1 MRLYRYRSIKNALK
15 EIEDGT
21 FYFASHDELNDPIE
35 GYIKVFWQGDRFAWE
50 GLLRS
55 YIYNLT
61 IAISQYL
68 LGRDISTTC
77 KAQPLIS
84 VNQMKNIPLQD
95 MLRDLGKVFLDDSE
109 INGVTNFCGQPS
121 FKVSKTELKMLL
133 YLIHN
138 KALKLCISKCSEINI
153 IPREDAK
160 NILEFLSCSEISR
173 LPFDKML
180 KNLTYAE
187 VINIISQIFGNLLD
201 DEFEFRCLKLNLDAD
216 KKLNGNDRN
225 SDENQRRNWL
235 NILVD
240 FPKLYVQQLINM
252 IYPESFVVCFSEN
265 NNNSAMWGNYADN
278 HKGVC
283 FIYET
288 EGLKFTVKPIRY
300 KGALVERNFFET
312 FGRYTIS
319 EIKSFLTGADGTIST
334 SFEAFKNEEQWRN
347 EYWENHEIKTYQKLK
362 EWEYEE
368 EYRIVLTGTI
378 TDFSRKESR
387 ILTYNRKCLRGII
400 FGIGTSEDDKKRI
413 MEKLAEH
420 KNEYSNFEFWQAEF
434 NDESQSI
441 CIREK
446 RGWKI

>member
-138 KALKLCISKCSEINI
+138 KALKLCISKCQKLTSY
-153 IPREDAK
+153 RE
-160 NILEFLSCSEISR
+160 
-173 LPFDKML
+173 KML
-180 KNLTYAE
+180 KIYWNFYHALKYQGCHL
-187 VINIISQIFGNLLD
+187 I
-201 DEFEFRCLKLNLDAD
+201 RC
-216 KKLNGNDRN
+216 
-225 SDENQRRNWL
+225 
-235 NILVD
+235 
-240 FPKLYVQQLINM
+240 
-252 IYPESFVVCFSEN
+252 
-265 NNNSAMWGNYADN
+265 
-278 HKGVC
+278 
-283 FIYET
+283 
-288 EGLKFTVKPIRY
+288 
-300 KGALVERNFFET
+300 
-312 FGRYTIS
+312 
-319 EIKSFLTGADGTIST
+319 
-334 SFEAFKNEEQWRN
+334 
-347 EYWENHEIKTYQKLK
+347 
-362 EWEYEE
+362 
-368 EYRIVLTGTI
+368 
-378 TDFSRKESR
+378 
-387 ILTYNRKCLRGII
+387 
-400 FGIGTSEDDKKRI
+400 
-413 MEKLAEH
+413 
-420 KNEYSNFEFWQAEF
+420 
-434 NDESQSI
+434 
-441 CIREK
+441 
-446 RGWKI
+446 

>member
-1 MRLYRYRSIKNALK
+1 MRLYRYRNIENALK

-21 FYFASHDELNDPIE
+21 FYFANHDELNDPIE
-35 GYIKVFWQGDRFAWE
+35 GYIKVFWQGDRFAWK

-68 LGRDISTTC
+68 LGRDLSTIC
-77 KAQPLIS
+77 KTQPLIS
-84 VNQMKNIPLQD
+84 LNQMKDIPLKD

-109 INGVTNFCGQPS
+109 INGITNFCGQPS

-133 YLIHN
+133 YLVHH
-138 KALKLCISKCSEINI
+138 KALKLCISKYAEINA
-153 IPREDAK
+153 IPKEDAK
-160 NILEFLSCSEISR
+160 NILESLSRSYLPI
-173 LPFDKML
+173 LPFDKIL
-180 KNLTYAE
+180 KNPIDAE
-187 VINIISQIFGNLLD
+187 VISIISQVLGEFFD
-201 DEFEFRCLKLNLDAD
+201 DEFEFRCLKLNLDTD
-216 KKLNGNDRN
+216 KN

-240 FPKLYVQQLINM
+240 FPKLYVQQLTNM

-265 NNNSAMWGNYADN
+265 NDNSAMWGNYADK

-288 EGLKFTVKPIRY
+288 EGLCFEVKPILY
-300 KGALVERNFFET
+300 EGSLVERNFFET
-312 FGRYTIS
+312 FGRYTLP
-319 EIKSFLTGADGTIST
+319 EIKAFFTGADGTIST

-362 EWEYEE
+362 EWKYEE
-368 EYRIVLTGTI
+368 EYRIVLTSTI

-420 KNEYSNFEFWQAEF
+420 KNEYSNFEFWQADF

>member
-1 MRLYRYRSIKNALK
+1 MRLYRYRSIENALK

-50 GLLRS
+50 GLLRN
-55 YIYNLT
+55 YIYNLA
-61 IAISQYL
+61 IAIFQYL
-68 LGRDISTTC
+68 RGDLSSKMKLIISMDQMKDIPFRDI
-77 KAQPLIS
+77 
-84 VNQMKNIPLQD
+84 V
-95 MLRDLGKVFLDDSE
+95 RDLGKTFLNDSE
-109 INGVTNFCGQPS
+109 INSVINFYGQPN
-121 FKVSKTELKMLL
+121 FKVSKAGLKMLL
-133 YLIHN
+133 YLIQI
-138 KALKLCISKCSEINI
+138 KALKLCISNYSEINI

-160 NILEFLSCSEISR
+160 NILEFLSCSKISR

-180 KNLTYAE
+180 KNPTEAE
-187 VINIISQIFGNLLD
+187 VINIISQIFCNLIE
-201 DEFEFRCLKLNLDAD
+201 DEFEFRCLKLNLDTD

-225 SDENQRRNWL
+225 FDKNQRRNWL

-240 FPKLYVQQLINM
+240 FPKLYVNQLVNM
-252 IYPESFVVCFSEN
+252 MYPESFVVCFSRN
-265 NNNSAMWGNYADN
+265 NNNSAMWGNYAEN
-278 HKGVC
+278 HKGIC

-288 EGLKFTVKPIRY
+288 EELSFEVKPILY
-300 KGALVERNFFET
+300 EGSLVERNFFET
-312 FGRYTIS
+312 FGRYTLP
-319 EIKSFLTGADGTIST
+319 EIKSFLTGADGTISS